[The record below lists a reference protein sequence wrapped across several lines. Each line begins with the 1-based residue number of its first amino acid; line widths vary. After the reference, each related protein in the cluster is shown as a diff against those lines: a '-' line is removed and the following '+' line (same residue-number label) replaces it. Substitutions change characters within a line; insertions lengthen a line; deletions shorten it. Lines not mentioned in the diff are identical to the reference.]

1 MHSSLHL
8 SDLSNSKPFNYSLIE
23 QKRELR
29 NSFGALQSQIAS
41 IKLRKNKVD
50 QYSKNLIRYEKRL
63 RQEKRNV
70 ESAKQKSFDEYN
82 TEVKDLDQKLIE
94 LHQEEKNIN
103 ERKKEV
109 NIELNEQKL
118 RLLELEDELRRI
130 NKTNEWVNL
139 NFSMREGEK
148 SLSREVMNMKNQ
160 IDEMNS
166 KIKNSRQKVF
176 HFQKEILQI
185 SEGIAPAKARQ
196 YQLQIQLEEEKA
208 NNTDN
213 SILKKGNHY
222 LLLNTVE
229 EQRLAYKKHVI
240 QKEIQLIQNRINKI
254 NNETEKLTE
263 KILDVQSHMS
273 PAIIESIMEQ
283 VKQYKEATI
292 RKQKLSDDRMKTS
305 HTSISKE
312 LEIGI
317 ERDVVHEDLE
327 EVNRQRVQVET
338 LIRERQTEI
347 ERLEK
352 IIALDEGL
360 NVLDEDDGKLDHLI
374 TQIRD
379 QRIEE
384 NRLNSLVLQ
393 KVDAKS
399 IALENEEIK
408 ALKAELIENEIN
420 IQTEI
425 NLVKN
430 EIKQIERKNRKKFSH
445 IEDVYSSIVEYEENN
460 ITVPPYEVQLT
471 PKIVMLRDNIYILE
485 SEISEHLSKS
495 SKIYENINLM
505 TKELDKDISKLNL
518 SQTGTFLIHNVI
530 GKLERSLDWLNK
542 CINTQIRAL
551 RKVQNPTPEF
561 INEWDNKVL
570 STSITEAEDL
580 LTRYQLI
587 SNHIKTPT

>member
-1 MHSSLHL
+1 M
-8 SDLSNSKPFNYSLIE
+8 
-23 QKRELR
+23 
-29 NSFGALQSQIAS
+29 ALNWI
-41 IKLRKNKVD
+41 
-50 QYSKNLIRYEKRL
+50 
-63 RQEKRNV
+63 
-70 ESAKQKSFDEYN
+70 
-82 TEVKDLDQKLIE
+82 DQK
-94 LHQEEKNIN
+94 
-103 ERKKEV
+103 
-109 NIELNEQKL
+109 
-118 RLLELEDELRRI
+118 D
-130 NKTNEWVNL
+130 
-139 NFSMREGEK
+139 
-148 SLSREVMNMKNQ
+148 EVMNMKNQ

-551 RKVQNPTPEF
+551 KKVQNPTPEF

>member
-185 SEGIAPAKARQ
+185 SEGIAPTKARQ